1 VNHTITL
8 TVPEAASLVG
18 VSRTTA
24 YELVRGGH
32 LPSVRLGRRIIVP
45 LGPLLEQLGMTVDD
59 WLALN
64 RSGASKG
71 QGLPGEDNVTSGRSA
86 A

>member
-24 YELVRGGH
+24 YELVRAGH

-45 LGPLLEQLGMTVDD
+45 LGPLLERLGMTIDD
-59 WLALN
+59 WLVLN
-64 RSGASKG
+64 RSEASG
-71 QGLPGEDNVTSGRSA
+71 EQGSAAKDAVTSARSA